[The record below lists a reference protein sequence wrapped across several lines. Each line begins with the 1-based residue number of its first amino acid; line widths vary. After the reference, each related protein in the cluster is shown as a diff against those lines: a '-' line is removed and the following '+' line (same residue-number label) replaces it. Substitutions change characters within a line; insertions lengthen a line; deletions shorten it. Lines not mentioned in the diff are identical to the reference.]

1 LAEITGVPDL
11 LLRELEAETAVQVNP
26 VTDTVTTTATQI
38 LKNDPKRLFWML
50 INLGTEVIYVGWDR
64 LVSSTRGVPVAANG
78 GFIQLYWKEDAMLV
92 YHDAYAIA
100 AAGSPRIYLVSLVT
114 R

>member
-26 VTDTVTTTATQI
+26 VTDTVKTTVTQI
-38 LKNDPKRLFWML
+38 LKNDPKRLFWL
-50 INLGTEVIYVGWDR
+50 LVNLGPYVLYVGWDR
-64 LVSSTRGVPVAANG
+64 EVSTSKGIPVAANG

-100 AAGSPRIYLVSLVT
+100 PSGDVTVYIVSMVT

>member
-26 VTDTVTTTATQI
+26 VTDTVTTAVTQI

-64 LVSSTRGVPVAANG
+64 LVSSERGVPVAANG

-100 AAGSPRIYLVSLVT
+100 PSGDVTVYIVSMVT